1 MTREDAID
9 IISKEELK
17 SYNLNEDRYNR
28 EDELVIKQENGTWI
42 VYATNE
48 RASMITGSK
57 KIFISEDEAWDNLI
71 KRLRADKILRDI

>member
-1 MTREDAID
+1 M
-9 IISKEELK
+9 
-17 SYNLNEDRYNR
+17 
-28 EDELVIKQENGTWI
+28 VIKQENGTWI